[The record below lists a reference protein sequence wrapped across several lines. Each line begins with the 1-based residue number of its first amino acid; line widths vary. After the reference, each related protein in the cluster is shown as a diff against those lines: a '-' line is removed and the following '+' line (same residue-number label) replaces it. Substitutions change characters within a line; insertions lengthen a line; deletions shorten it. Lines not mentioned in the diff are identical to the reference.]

1 MHDTTIIIPTRNRRF
16 LKRNLRYICDNNPYI
31 NIIVLDSSVQ
41 KIKYRNKLL
50 INKLDNVTHIDHYNE
65 DILLTHKLGDG
76 VSYINTK
83 YSLICA
89 DDDFVVIDGIKKSL
103 KFLKENKNFICTF
116 GDFTKF
122 RKDFGMFMWKKMYP
136 HQRTIDNDSESIRFH
151 DILSNYMQVVYSL
164 YRSEYIKKILKLVPL
179 YTTDDCFGEILQAV
193 LTVIYGK
200 INVSDYLYGVRMP
213 GAGKAPKIPEFK
225 KNNTYNDKYLS
236 FKKCILDNSNLSSEE
251 IDSSWNNNITND
263 VINNKRYNYIPWNF
277 SIPNKYK
284 ELEVIRNYV

>member
-251 IDSSWNNNITND
+251 IDSSWNNYITND